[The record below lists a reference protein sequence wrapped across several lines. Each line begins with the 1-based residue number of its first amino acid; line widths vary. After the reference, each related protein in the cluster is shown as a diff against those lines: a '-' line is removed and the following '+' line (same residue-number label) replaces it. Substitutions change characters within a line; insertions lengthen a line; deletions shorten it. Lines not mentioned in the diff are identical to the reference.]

1 MRMSIRQSLNNNKK
15 QNKSTKTSTITT
27 WTMKTFTTFPKKRTI
42 KAKVKR
48 HLSLRLRTNKNKA
61 FLKSTWDKS
70 SSGYWSCSRT
80 YNFMRKTTCS
90 QFTKDF
96 WNLTSLWSSQSSSL
110 RSHIF
115 NTIPSSPW
123 QLKSRLTLPNLWKNL
138 LLRRM
143 KSSNKDRVKN
153 RKTTKQIIEE
163 HPSKKALM
171 RKIRVMTMKSI
182 LMRRVLM
189 KMRMTLTKINN
200 LMKMTGTNRS
210 SLSLKKLK
218 NPILNLTPIIASK
231 PQKHKNKN
239 TKKESNSTIKW
250 KPPWNNK
257 RKLRNRKKD
266 NKESK
271 TKSPPLNNWA
281 KMKVDSPQNWS

>member
-15 QNKSTKTSTITT
+15 QSKSTKTSTITT
-27 WTMKTFTTFPKKRTI
+27 WTMKMFTTFPKKRTI
-42 KAKVKR
+42 RAKVKR

-61 FLKSTWDKS
+61 FPKSTWDKS
-70 SSGYWSCSRT
+70 WSGYWSCSRT

-90 QFTKDF
+90 QFMKNF
-96 WNLTSLWSSQSSSL
+96 WNLTSLWSFQSSSL
-110 RSHIF
+110 RSPIF

-123 QLKSRLTLPNLWKNL
+123 QLKSRLTLPNWWKNL

-143 KSSNKDRVKN
+143 KSSHKGRVKN
-153 RKTTKQIIEE
+153 RKTTKQIIKEN
-163 HPSKKALM
+163 PSKKALM
-171 RKIRVMTMKSI
+171 RKFRVMMMKSI
-182 LMRRVLM
+182 LMKRVLM
-189 KMRMTLTKINN
+189 KMRMTK
-200 LMKMTGTNRS
+200 MKKSIKMIGTNQS

-218 NPILNLTPIIASK
+218 NQTLNLTPIIASK
-231 PQKHKNKN
+231 PRKHRNKN
-239 TKKESNSTIKW
+239 TKKESNSTTKW
-250 KPPWNNK
+250 KPPLNNK

-281 KMKVDSPQNWS
+281 KMKVDSRQNWS